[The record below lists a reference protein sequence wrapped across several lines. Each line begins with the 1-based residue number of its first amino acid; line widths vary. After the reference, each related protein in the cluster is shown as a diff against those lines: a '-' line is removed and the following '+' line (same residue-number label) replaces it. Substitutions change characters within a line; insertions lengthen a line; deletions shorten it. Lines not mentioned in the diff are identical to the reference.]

1 MEELNIDKYIQ
12 WSEIWNEEICVKTSI
27 DVCDNKEMKDL
38 MKRFLKDKDIELMES
53 ECNVHGNYL
62 MFFFGEQGGQNE
74 SDTQG
79 WSRDYTFTVDKD
91 FSIINVEYS
100 QG

>member
-1 MEELNIDKYIQ
+1 
-12 WSEIWNEEICVKTSI
+12 
-27 DVCDNKEMKDL
+27 
-38 MKRFLKDKDIELMES
+38 MES
-53 ECNVHGNYL
+53 ECQVNGNHL

-79 WSRDYTFTVDKD
+79 WSRDYTFTIDKD
-91 FSIINVEYS
+91 FFIINVEYS